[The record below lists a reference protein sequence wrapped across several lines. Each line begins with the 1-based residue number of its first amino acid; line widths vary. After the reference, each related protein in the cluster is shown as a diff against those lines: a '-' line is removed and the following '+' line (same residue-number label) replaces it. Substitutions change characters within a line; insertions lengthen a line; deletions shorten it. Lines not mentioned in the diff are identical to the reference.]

1 MALLLSNLAPDVI
14 FSIFA
19 HCDISSVISAS
30 QTCRYLHDL
39 AFDKSVWLTLLDNL
53 RRRSILD
60 RTSNLETLSVAELIG
75 IVRRL
80 ITGPQTWSPGELD
93 HDPVAEVSK
102 TITLHP
108 QIDLGNWVKLLP
120 SGCYVLFENQGALG
134 CWSVVHDKLVWRHT
148 SRLEH
153 GTIARFAVEETDP
166 GSAIVMICCCA
177 DQPHDRRRINFIEI
191 VKVDFRTGTHN
202 CLLAAPAPRS
212 RFIDS
217 PVICGPLAAVSLDW
231 DCMVINWRAKS
242 SVIIRSDEMPKLH
255 TFHAICPTLIHM
267 GMQIHASPIRDIDY
281 RVWIWSTPDGL
292 MSYRLSIPIDREPQW
307 HVGKAVSPGTEA
319 VSYSGHVLEYDGDA
333 WAIGMYPVSTAN
345 PRLRLF
351 RDLDFAYSVEL
362 ATYSGAITNLTDES
376 TIVIQYHK

>member
-1 MALLLSNLAPDVI
+1 MALLLQNLAPDVI

-19 HCDISSVISAS
+19 RCDIYSVVSAS

-60 RTSNLETLSVAELIG
+60 RTSNLETLSVAEMIG

-93 HDPVAEVSK
+93 HHPVAEVSK

-108 QIDLGNWVKLLP
+108 EIHPGYTDVRLLP
-120 SGCYVLFENQGALG
+120 SGCYVLFENQGTLG
-134 CWSVVHDKLVWRHT
+134 CWSVVHDRLVWRHT

-166 GSAIVMICCCA
+166 DSAIVMICFCA
-177 DQPHDRRRINFIEI
+177 DQPNDRRGIIFIEI
-191 VKVDFRTGTHN
+191 VNVDFMTGTHN

-217 PVICGPLAAVSLDW
+217 PVICGPLAAVRLDW
-231 DCMVINWRAKS
+231 DYMVINWRAKS
-242 SVIIRSDEMPKLH
+242 YFIIRGDTRITFALIPRHIVVLDRPSTENPTSISSQMTQSEPSSLQPWTTLPNFLRFQWRKCRNSIHSMPSAPH
-255 TFHAICPTLIHM
+255 
-267 GMQIHASPIRDIDY
+267 
-281 RVWIWSTPDGL
+281 
-292 MSYRLSIPIDREPQW
+292 
-307 HVGKAVSPGTEA
+307 
-319 VSYSGHVLEYDGDA
+319 
-333 WAIGMYPVSTAN
+333 
-345 PRLRLF
+345 
-351 RDLDFAYSVEL
+351 
-362 ATYSGAITNLTDES
+362 
-376 TIVIQYHK
+376 